1 MLFWRD
7 CNHDTV
13 DRMQRR
19 SFFTVR
25 SSEMTRAGLI
35 VISIATLAA
44 TATAV
49 AQAPAVKVETP
60 SATPKSET
68 AAPEAPVARA
78 MAIQVAP
85 AETKTADTPD
95 DDKKPEIVEA
105 PKPPAPPVIT
115 LVAKVDLTAQKV
127 TVFEHGKPKHTWT
140 ISSGARGYETP
151 RGTFQPGWMAK
162 MWYSKQYD
170 NSPMPHSV
178 FFKDGAALHAT
189 QWTSQLGRPASHG
202 CVRLAPANAAKF
214 YALVSAHG
222 MKHTRISVFGT
233 PRHAPEMVAS
243 RSTSQPRPA
252 MPNRVYANNGFNS
265 YAGNYNGY
273 GYYAGNGSAFISKPI
288 AYRPQPIQVRVVQY
302 GGRGSRY

>member
-1 MLFWRD
+1 M
-7 CNHDTV
+7 
-13 DRMQRR
+13 MQRR

-25 SSEMTRAGLI
+25 SSEMTRTGLMAL
-35 VISIATLAA
+35 SIASLAA
-44 TATAV
+44 TSLAV
-49 AQAPAVKVETP
+49 AQSPAPTAKVDALAAAPIAKVETP
-60 SATPKSET
+60 TV
-68 AAPEAPVARA
+68 EAPAARA
-78 MAIQVAP
+78 MAVQVLP
-85 AETKTADTPD
+85 ADAKPADAATTEA
-95 DDKKPEIVEA
+95 KPEIVEA

-115 LVAKVDLTAQKV
+115 LVAKVDLTTQKV

-222 MKHTRISVFGT
+222 MKHTRITVFGT

-243 RSTSQPRPA
+243 RRNSPQSSAPRVA
-252 MPNRVYANNGFNS
+252 MYNGGYNNYS
-265 YAGNYNGY
+265 GNYNGH
-273 GYYAGNGSAFISKPI
+273 GYYASNGSAFIAKPV
-288 AYRPQPIQVRVVQY
+288 AYRPQPVQVRVVQY
-302 GGRGSRY
+302 SSRGARY